1 MLFYQKNIQKQRK
14 KRIWAI
20 AILLIISLLVW
31 QKSWIQYFYQ
41 QAKGGLDIA
50 FNTQPLSE
58 VLEDKSIPDSLK
70 KRILYIQEVR
80 KYAIDSLGLKDNP
93 KVYQTLYNQ
102 DGKSLIHLLTVAES
116 YKMEAKQFS
125 FPVVSWFIG
134 DFTYKG
140 FFDSTSAYNEQTIWK
155 SKGYDTEMGQAAAY
169 STLGWLPEPILS
181 SMLYYSDGSL
191 ASLIIHEMT
200 HGTIFV
206 KNDHETSENLANFI
220 GDYGAKRFLK
230 FKYGVDSK
238 QFKKYSQ
245 SRIFRDSYRKHLNR
259 GTLKLDSLYRNFKP
273 NFTSKY
279 KDSLKYSLIEKIE
292 RSQDTLY
299 SKLPNLTKFQF
310 NKNDLPNNAYFV
322 SFKTY
327 NSKQN
332 EFSIIFR
339 EQFNNDFERFLK
351 YLREKY
357 NQ

>member
-1 MLFYQKNIQKQRK
+1 
-14 KRIWAI
+14 
-20 AILLIISLLVW
+20 
-31 QKSWIQYFYQ
+31 
-41 QAKGGLDIA
+41 
-50 FNTQPLSE
+50 
-58 VLEDKSIPDSLK
+58 
-70 KRILYIQEVR
+70 
-80 KYAIDSLGLKDNP
+80 LKDNP

-155 SKGYDTEMGQAAAY
+155 SEGYDTEMGQAAAY

>member
-1 MLFYQKNIQKQRK
+1 MILFQKQIQNRRK
-14 KRIWAI
+14 KRNFLI
-20 AILLIISLLVW
+20 AILLIISILVW
-31 QKSWIQYFYQ
+31 QKSWVHYFYQ

-58 VLEDKSIPDSLK
+58 VLQDKTVPDSLK

-80 KYAIDSLGLKDNP
+80 KYAIDSLGLQDNP

-102 DGKSLIHLLTVAES
+102 NGQPLVHLLTVAER
-116 YKMEAKQFS
+116 YKMEAKEFT
-125 FPVVSWFIG
+125 FPIVSWVIG
-134 DFTYKG
+134 SFTYKG
-140 FFDSTSAYNEQTIWK
+140 FFDSTAALKEQMLWK
-155 SKGYDTEMGQAAAY
+155 SKGYDTEMGQGIAY

-181 SMLYYSDGSL
+181 NMLYYPDGKL

-230 FKYGVDSK
+230 FKYGINAK
-238 QFKKYSQ
+238 QYKRYSQ
-245 SRIFRDSYRKHLNR
+245 SRVFRDLYVKHLNR
-259 GTLKLDSLYRNFKP
+259 GTLQLDSLYQNFKP

-292 RSQDTLY
+292 RSQDTIY
-299 SKLPNLTKFQF
+299 RKLPNLIKRQF
-310 NKNDLPNNAYFV
+310 NKSDLPNNAYFV

-332 EFSIIFR
+332 EFDNIFQN
-339 EQFNNDFERFLK
+339 QFSNNFEAFLK
-351 YLREKY
+351 YLRKKY

>member
-1 MLFYQKNIQKQRK
+1 MLFYQKQILKQRK
-14 KRIWAI
+14 RRIWI
-20 AILLIISLLVW
+20 IVILLIISLLLW
-31 QKSWIQYFYQ
+31 QKSWVQYFYQ

-58 VLEDKSIPDSLK
+58 VLQDKSIPDSLK
-70 KRILYIQEVR
+70 KRIFYIQEVR

-102 DGKSLIHLLTVAES
+102 DGKSLIHLLTVAEP
-116 YKMEAKQFS
+116 YKMEAKQFG
-125 FPVVSWFIG
+125 FPIVSLFIG
-134 DFTYKG
+134 NFTYKG
-140 FFDSTSAYNEQTIWK
+140 FFDSTSAYREQNIWK
-155 SKGYDTEMGQAAAY
+155 LKGYDTEMGQAAAY

-230 FKYGVDSK
+230 FKYGLESK
-238 QFKKYSQ
+238 QFIKYSQ

-259 GTLKLDSLYRNFKP
+259 GTLKLDSLYQSFQP

-292 RSQDTLY
+292 RSQDTIY
-299 SKLPNLTKFQF
+299 RKLPNLPKYKF
-310 NKNDLPNNAYFV
+310 NKSDLPNNAYFV

-332 EFSIIFR
+332 EFQTIFKN
-339 EQFNNDFERFLK
+339 QFHNDFNGFLK
-351 YLREKY
+351 YLKQKY